1 MEHIHPKKQ
10 IGRYCMIC
18 EGCGI
23 SFKSRYKGRKT
34 ILCKKCK
41 WTKQNEYSVIELYYL
56 LQKLFDYE
64 PEIYMYIKMFEIPLF
79 KFKRFIDGIEF
90 PIRRI
95 SNYYNIDEITTRY
108 NSKVIQ
114 YMIKNDKRL
123 LEDYDYICR
132 EFSRVHNFKSIL
144 IETIPL
150 FYLPYTTKENSI
162 IPSTSSFKIV
172 EEHFVINYSK
182 AEYDIMLMYLKKNG
196 LSFDITRAE
205 IN

>member
-10 IGRYCMIC
+10 IGRYYMMC
-18 EGCGI
+18 EGCSI

-34 ILCKKCK
+34 ILCKKCNL
-41 WTKQNEYSVIELYYL
+41 TKQNEYSVIELYHL

-64 PEIYMYIKMFEIPLF
+64 QEIYMYIKMFEIPLF

-108 NSKVIQ
+108 NSKVFQ

-123 LEDYDYICR
+123 LEDYNYDG
-132 EFSRVHNFKSIL
+132 STAHNFKSIL

-182 AEYDIMLMYLKKNG
+182 AEYDIMLIYLKKNG

>member
-18 EGCGI
+18 EGCSI

-41 WTKQNEYSVIELYYL
+41 WTKENDYSVIELYHL
-56 LQKLFDYE
+56 LQKLFEYE

-79 KFKRFIDGIEF
+79 KFKRFMDSIEL

-108 NSKVIQ
+108 NSKVFQ

-123 LEDYDYICR
+123 LEDYNYDG
-132 EFSRVHNFKSIL
+132 STAHNFKSIL

-150 FYLPYTTKENSI
+150 FYLPYTTKENI
-162 IPSTSSFKIV
+162 LIPSTSPFRIV
-172 EEHFVINYSK
+172 EEQFVINYSK
-182 AEYDIMLMYLKKNG
+182 AEYDIMLIYRKKNG